1 MIHSDSPRLKSIEQM
16 MTSTP
21 GFHPK
26 GGGILVYRRFE
37 YTAKMCDCRYCLHYS
52 RNRECTVDHC
62 PYVKERIIAGVASRP
77 EVMTE
82 TMKNVRSAAFRIRLN
97 QSIIE
102 SEGLPMNF
110 KNEKHRKAFDEA
122 IRKLDRKNYPLMS
135 AVYLLTADHNLW
147 IQLRHCVERNEIR
160 IDSFK
165 LKNSTENGYTLLC
178 CAKDL
183 YLGTKHMTIGDLA
196 DLEIISPKM
205 FSLICNAMAI
215 RRFGLGAIQYINNER
230 NSQV

>member
-1 MIHSDSPRLKSIEQM
+1 MIHPNSPRLKSIKQM

-21 GFHPK
+21 GFRPK
-26 GGGILVYRRFE
+26 GEGKFVCHRFE

-135 AVYLLTADHNLW
+135 AVYLLCNQGL
-147 IQLRHCVERNEIR
+147 LSVYRLHCR
-160 IDSFK
+160 
-165 LKNSTENGYTLLC
+165 LL
-178 CAKDL
+178 L
-183 YLGTKHMTIGDLA
+183 L
-196 DLEIISPKM
+196 
-205 FSLICNAMAI
+205 
-215 RRFGLGAIQYINNER
+215 
-230 NSQV
+230 